1 MTVLS
6 PSTIDTTVGSVELHR
21 GGRGGPV
28 PLVYLHSAQGE
39 VPGLAMLEELAGTRQ
54 VVAPLFPGFG
64 ASQGLEHIDDIEDA
78 AFHILDVLDR
88 LELHTC
94 DIVGL
99 SLGGWMAAELSVRW
113 PDRVRRMVL
122 VNPVGLYVK
131 GAPITEIFGRA
142 PSELADELFADQ
154 GHPISQLMHAMD
166 GMEADPSQI
175 PFELVRPILQA
186 QAATAKVGWN
196 PYLHDPKLQGRLGRI
211 SALTLIVHARKDGIV
226 PRAHAEAYASA
237 IPGAKLTDL
246 DGAAHLA
253 PLERPDEVAALVLQ
267 HLGD

>member
-1 MTVLS
+1 VSTLTAE
-6 PSTIDTTVGSVELHR
+6 TIDTAVGSIEVHR
-21 GGRGGPV
+21 GGQGGPV

-39 VPGLAMLEELAGTRQ
+39 VPGMAMLEELAGTRQ

-64 ASQGLEHIDDIEDA
+64 ASEGLEHIDDIEDA
-78 AFHILDVLDR
+78 VFHVLDVLDR
-88 LELHTC
+88 LGLPRC
-94 DIVGL
+94 DVVGL

-122 VNPVGLYVK
+122 VNPVGLYVD
-131 GAPITEIFGRA
+131 GAPITEIFGRK

-166 GMEADPSQI
+166 DMEADASQI

-196 PYLHDPKLQGRLGRI
+196 PYLHNPKLRGRLGRVA
-211 SALTLIVHARKDGIV
+211 SPTLIVHARQDGIV

-246 DGAAHLA
+246 DDAAHLA
-253 PLERPDEVAALVLQ
+253 PLERPDEVAALVVR

>member
-1 MTVLS
+1 MTALTV
-6 PSTIDTTVGSVELHR
+6 DTMASAMGSIEVHR
-21 GGRGGPV
+21 GGQGGPV

-39 VPGLAMLEELAGTRQ
+39 VPGMSMLEELARSRE

-64 ASQGLEHIDDIEDA
+64 SSEGLEHIDDIEDA
-78 AFHILDVLDR
+78 AFHVLDVLDR
-88 LELHTC
+88 LEFPRC
-94 DIVGL
+94 DLVGL
-99 SLGGWMAAELSVRW
+99 SLGGWMAVELSVRW
-113 PDRVRRMVL
+113 PERVRRMVL

-154 GHPISQLMHAMD
+154 GHPIAQLMHAMD

-211 SALTLIVHARKDGIV
+211 TAPTLIVHARRDGIV
-226 PRAHAEAYASA
+226 PRAHAETYASA
-237 IPGAKLTDL
+237 IPHAALTDL
-246 DGAAHLA
+246 DDAAHLA
-253 PLERPDEVAALVLQ
+253 PLERPDEVCKLVLE